1 MSKPDAIKTS
11 KNKYLPILIINA
23 VLVLAVIF
31 RAFLCISVM
40 DEVFNIGQALRSL
53 QGNTFL
59 VENWDYFQT
68 GDSFLIPF
76 IFVFCKI
83 TGSTEGIVL
92 FSRIVFIVLQ
102 LLMGIFLYKIL
113 SRFFDRISSLFAVVI
128 YSTAVSFLLF
138 YMWYDNWE
146 LFFRLIGLF
155 LVFCAITS
163 FDQKN
168 AKKAYLMVF
177 IAGIAHACMVFAY
190 PTMIILYVY
199 VLAMLFFY
207 RRKQSAKAHNLMAL
221 FYILGSALVFAV
233 FMLYVLKIGVR
244 NLFIFNSTM
253 AEAGLSSTGRE
264 GFFSLS
270 SMVEKTKA
278 LIVENIVFY
287 MFSLVFFAVSIL
299 ILYVFRKNKHK
310 ILMFCSVMLLG
321 CIVLLLMT
329 VFRVDSL
336 NTLMTYLS
344 LYTIPLYFLVRKE
357 SDRRRHFKDL
367 IVFLWISSFIAGV
380 VYSMTALDGAIKFS
394 AGTRTGAIVTVLLL
408 FEAIKMSE
416 IKTDRRTFFGILVS
430 VLVVMNVFAV
440 YSFSFDGLKPY
451 ECSAMIKSG
460 IFKGIIDLPDNA
472 KRYETVEKDLAEVI
486 KDGDKTIACGP
497 FAMEFYLMTDL
508 KPDAANLWD
517 PNNTELAFQ
526 YYKTY
531 YGEPD
536 IIVLH
541 DSAGDIT
548 SPEFLEFVDENYE
561 FAKYTDGFLIYRH
574 K

>member
-76 IFVFCKI
+76 IFVFTRI

-113 SRFFDRISSLFAVVI
+113 SRFFDRMSSLFAVVI

-155 LVFCAITS
+155 LVFGAVTS
-163 FDQKN
+163 IEQKT
-168 AKKAYLMVF
+168 AGKAYIMVF

-190 PTMIILYVY
+190 PTMIVLYVY
-199 VLAMLFFY
+199 VLALIFFY

-408 FEAIKMSE
+408 FEAIRMSE
-416 IKTDRRTFFGILVS
+416 MKSDRKTVFGILAS
-430 VLVVMNVFAV
+430 AMVVMNVFAL
-440 YSFSFDGLKPY
+440 YSFSFDGIKPL
-451 ECSAMIKSG
+451 ECTARIRTG
-460 IFKGIIDLPDNA
+460 IYKGIIDLPDNA

-561 FAKYTDGFLIYRH
+561 FAKYTDGFIIYHH

>member
-83 TGSTEGIVL
+83 TGSTEGIVI

-155 LVFCAITS
+155 LVFCAVTS
-163 FDQKN
+163 FDQKTV
-168 AKKAYLMVF
+168 KKAYIMVL

-190 PTMIILYVY
+190 PTMIALYVY
-199 VLAMLFFY
+199 VLALLFFY

-408 FEAIKMSE
+408 FEAIRMSE
-416 IKTDRRTFFGILVS
+416 MKLDRKTAFGILAS

>member
-113 SRFFDRISSLFAVVI
+113 SRFFDRMSSLFAVVI

-155 LVFCAITS
+155 LVFGAVTS
-163 FDQKN
+163 IEQKT
-168 AKKAYLMVF
+168 AGKAYIMVF

-190 PTMIILYVY
+190 PTMIVLYVY
-199 VLAMLFFY
+199 VLALIFFY

-408 FEAIKMSE
+408 FEAIRMSE
-416 IKTDRRTFFGILVS
+416 MKSDRKTVFGILAS
-430 VLVVMNVFAV
+430 AMVVMNVFAL
-440 YSFSFDGLKPY
+440 YSFSFDGIKPL
-451 ECSAMIKSG
+451 ECTARIRTG
-460 IFKGIIDLPDNA
+460 IYKGIIDLPDNA

-561 FAKYTDGFLIYRH
+561 FAKYTDGFIIYHH

>member
-1 MSKPDAIKTS
+1 MNKPDAIKTS

-40 DEVFNIGQALRSL
+40 DEVFNIGQALRTL

-102 LLMGIFLYKIL
+102 LIMGIFLYKIL
-113 SRFFDRISSLFAVVI
+113 SRFFDRMSSLFAVVI

-155 LVFCAITS
+155 LVFGAVTS
-163 FDQKN
+163 FDQKT
-168 AKKAYLMVF
+168 AKKAYIMVF

-190 PTMIILYVY
+190 PTMIVLYVY
-199 VLAMLFFY
+199 VLALIFFY

-233 FMLYVLKIGVR
+233 FMLYVLKIGTG
-244 NLFIFNSTM
+244 NLFVFNSTM

-270 SMVEKTKA
+270 SMIEKTKA

-344 LYTIPLYFLVRKE
+344 LYTIPLYLLIRKE
-357 SDRRRHFKDL
+357 SDKGRHFKDL
-367 IVFLWISSFIAGV
+367 IVFLWISSYIAGV

-408 FEAIKMSE
+408 FEAIRMSE
-416 IKTDRRTFFGILVS
+416 MKIDRKTAFGILAS
-430 VLVVMNVFAV
+430 VMVVMNVFAL
-440 YSFSFDGLKPY
+440 YSFSFDGIKPL
-451 ECSAMIKSG
+451 ECTARIRTG
-460 IFKGIIDLPDNA
+460 IYKGIIDLPDNA

-497 FAMEFYLMTDL
+497 YAMEFYLMTDL
-508 KPDAANLWD
+508 TPNAANLWD
-517 PNNTELAFQ
+517 PNNTELTFQ

-561 FAKYTDGFLIYRH
+561 FAKYTDGFIIYHH

>member
-1 MSKPDAIKTS
+1 MSEPDAIKTS

-23 VLVLAVIF
+23 VLILAVIF

-76 IFVFCKI
+76 IFVFTRI

-102 LLMGIFLYKIL
+102 LLLATFLYKIL
-113 SRFFDRISSLFAVVI
+113 SRFFDCISSLFAVVI

-190 PTMIILYVY
+190 PTMIVLYVY

-233 FMLYVLKIGVR
+233 FMLYVLKIGIS
-244 NLFIFNSTM
+244 NLFIFNNAM

-264 GFFSLS
+264 GFFSFA
-270 SMVEKTKA
+270 SMIEKIIA
-278 LIVENIVFY
+278 LFSENIVFY
-287 MFSLVFFAVSIL
+287 MFPMVFFAVSIL
-299 ILYVFRKNKHK
+299 ILYVFRKNKHR
-310 ILMFCSVMLLG
+310 IIMFSVVMLAG
-321 CIVLLLMT
+321 CIVHVLMT
-329 VFRVDSL
+329 VFRTDCL

-344 LYTIPLYFLVRKE
+344 LYTIPLYLLVRKKT
-357 SDRRRHFKDL
+357 DKGRQFKDL
-367 IVFLWISSFIAGV
+367 IMILWVTSYIAGF
-380 VYSMTALDGAIKFS
+380 VYSMTALNGAIKFS

-408 FEAIKMSE
+408 FEVIKMSE
-416 IKTDRRTFFGILVS
+416 
-430 VLVVMNVFAV
+430 M
-440 YSFSFDGLKPY
+440 
-451 ECSAMIKSG
+451 
-460 IFKGIIDLPDNA
+460 KGIIDSPESSR
-472 KRYETVEKDLAEVI
+472 RYSVVEKDLAEVI
-486 KDGDKTIACGP
+486 TDSDKTIACGP

-508 KPDAANLWD
+508 TPDAANLWD
-517 PNNTELAFQ
+517 PNNTELTFQ

-548 SPEFLEFVDENYE
+548 TPEFLEFVERNYE

>member
-11 KNKYLPILIINA
+11 KIKYLPILIINA

-83 TGSTEGIVL
+83 TDSTEGIVL

-190 PTMIILYVY
+190 PTMIVLYVY

-207 RRKQSAKAHNLMAL
+207 KRKQSAKTHNLMAL

-408 FEAIKMSE
+408 FEAIRMSE
-416 IKTDRRTFFGILVS
+416 MKSDRKTVFGILAS

>member
-1 MSKPDAIKTS
+1 MTDLNARYNSKRI
-11 KNKYLPILIINA
+11 ILILIFNA
-23 VLVLAVIF
+23 VLVVLAIF
-31 RAFLCISVM
+31 RAILCITVT
-40 DEVFNIGQALRSL
+40 DEVFNLGQSFRTI
-53 QGNTFL
+53 QGNVFL

-68 GDSFLIPF
+68 GDSFLTPF
-76 IFVFCKI
+76 LYVFYKI

-102 LLMGIFLYKIL
+102 VLLSVFLYKIL
-113 SRFFDRISSLFAVVI
+113 SSIFERISALFAVMI

-146 LFFRLIGLF
+146 IFFRLIGLF
-155 LVFCAITS
+155 LIFYAISS
-163 FDQKN
+163 FDQKTSG
-168 AKKAYLMVF
+168 KAYLMVF

-190 PTMIILYVY
+190 PTMIVLNVY
-199 VLAMLFFY
+199 VLALIFFY

-233 FMLYVLKIGVR
+233 FMLYVLKIGVG
-244 NLFIFNSTM
+244 NLFIFNGTM

-264 GFFSLS
+264 GFFSLA
-270 SMVEKTKA
+270 SMIEKTKA
-278 LIVENIVFY
+278 LIVENVIFY
-287 MFSLVFFAVSIL
+287 MFAMVFFAVGIL

-310 ILMFCSVMLLG
+310 ILIFCSVMFMG

-344 LYTIPLYFLVRKE
+344 LYTIPLYLLVRKE
-357 SDRRRHFKDL
+357 SDKTRHFKDL
-367 IVFLWISSFIAGV
+367 IMFLWISSYIAGV

-394 AGTRTGAIVTVLLL
+394 AGARAGAIVTVLLL
-408 FEAIKMSE
+408 FEVMKKIE
-416 IKTDRRTFFGILVS
+416 VKTGSKTLSGILAT

-440 YSFSFDGLKPY
+440 YSFSFDGQKPL
-451 ECSAMIKSG
+451 ECKAMIKSG
-460 IFKGIIDLPDNA
+460 IYKGIIDAPDNA
-472 KRYETVEKDLAEVI
+472 KRYEVVEKDLAEVI
-486 KDGDKTIACGP
+486 TGGDKTIACGP
-497 FAMEFYLMTDL
+497 FAMEFYLMSDL
-508 KPDAANLWD
+508 IPNAASLWD
-517 PNNTELAFQ
+517 PNNTELTFQ

-541 DSAGDIT
+541 DSADDVT
-548 SPEFLEFVDENYE
+548 SPEFLEFVDRNYYL
-561 FAKYTDGFLIYRH
+561 AKYTDGFFIYHH

>member
-1 MSKPDAIKTS
+1 MTDLNARNNSKRI
-11 KNKYLPILIINA
+11 ILILIFNA
-23 VLVLAVIF
+23 VLVVLAIF
-31 RAFLCISVM
+31 RAILCITVT
-40 DEVFNIGQALRSL
+40 DEVFNLGQSFRTI
-53 QGNTFL
+53 QGNVFL

-68 GDSFLIPF
+68 GDSFLTPF
-76 IFVFCKI
+76 LYVFYKI

-102 LLMGIFLYKIL
+102 VLLSVFLYKIL
-113 SRFFDRISSLFAVVI
+113 SRFFERISALFAVMI

-146 LFFRLIGLF
+146 IFFRLIGLF
-155 LVFCAITS
+155 LIFYAISS
-163 FDQKN
+163 FDQKTSG
-168 AKKAYLMVF
+168 KAYLMVF

-190 PTMIILYVY
+190 PTMIVLNVY
-199 VLAMLFFY
+199 VLALIFFY

-233 FMLYVLKIGVR
+233 FMLYVLKIGVG
-244 NLFIFNSTM
+244 NLFIFNGTM

-264 GFFSLS
+264 GFFSLA
-270 SMVEKTKA
+270 SMIEKTKA
-278 LIVENIVFY
+278 LIVENVIFY
-287 MFSLVFFAVSIL
+287 MFAMVFFAVGIL

-310 ILMFCSVMLLG
+310 ILMFCSVMFVG

-344 LYTIPLYFLVRKE
+344 LYTIPLYLLVRKE
-357 SDRRRHFKDL
+357 SDKTRHFKDL
-367 IVFLWISSFIAGV
+367 IMFLWISSYIAGV

-394 AGTRTGAIVTVLLL
+394 AGARTGAIVTVLLL
-408 FEAIKMSE
+408 FEVMKKIE
-416 IKTDRRTFFGILVS
+416 VKTGSKTLSGILAT

-440 YSFSFDGLKPY
+440 YSFSFDGQKPL
-451 ECSAMIKSG
+451 ECKAMIKSG
-460 IFKGIIDLPDNA
+460 IYKGIIDAPDNA
-472 KRYETVEKDLAEVI
+472 KRYEVVEKDLAEVI
-486 KDGDKTIACGP
+486 TGGDKTIACGP
-497 FAMEFYLMTDL
+497 FAMEFYLMSDL
-508 KPDAANLWD
+508 IPNAANLWD
-517 PNNTELAFQ
+517 PNNTELTFQ

-541 DSAGDIT
+541 DSADDVT
-548 SPEFLEFVDENYE
+548 SPEFLEFVDRNYYL
-561 FAKYTDGFLIYRH
+561 AKYTDGFFIYHH

>member
-1 MSKPDAIKTS
+1 MSEPDAIKTS

-23 VLVLAVIF
+23 VLILAVIF

-76 IFVFCKI
+76 IFVFRKI
-83 TGSTEGIVL
+83 TGSNEGIVL

-102 LLMGIFLYKIL
+102 LLLATFLYKIL
-113 SRFFDRISSLFAVVI
+113 SRFFDRISSLFAVII

-177 IAGIAHACMVFAY
+177 IAGITHACMVFAY
-190 PTMIILYVY
+190 PTMIVLYVY
-199 VLAMLFFY
+199 VLALLFFY

-221 FYILGSALVFAV
+221 FYILGAAMVFAV
-233 FMLYVLKIGVR
+233 FMLYVLKIGIS
-244 NLFIFNSTM
+244 NLFIFNNTM

-264 GFFSLS
+264 GFFSFA
-270 SMVEKTKA
+270 SMIEKIIA
-278 LIVENIVFY
+278 LFSENIVFY
-287 MFSLVFFAVSIL
+287 MFPMVFFAVSIL
-299 ILYVFRKNKHK
+299 ILYVFRKNKHR
-310 ILMFCSVMLLG
+310 IIMFSAVMLAG
-321 CIVLLLMT
+321 CIVHVLMT
-329 VFRVDSL
+329 VFRTDCL

-344 LYTIPLYFLVRKE
+344 IYTIPLYLLVRKKT
-357 SDRRRHFKDL
+357 DKGRQFKDL
-367 IVFLWISSFIAGV
+367 LMILWVTSYIAGF
-380 VYSMTALDGAIKFS
+380 VYSMTALNGAIKFS

-416 IKTDRRTFFGILVS
+416 IKSDRRTFFGILAS

-460 IFKGIIDLPDNA
+460 IFKGIIDSPESSR
-472 KRYETVEKDLAEVI
+472 RYSVVEKDLAEVI
-486 KDGDKTIACGP
+486 TDSDKTIACGP

-508 KPDAANLWD
+508 TPDAANLWD
-517 PNNTELAFQ
+517 PNNTELTFQ

-548 SPEFLEFVDENYE
+548 TPEFLEFVEENYE
-561 FAKYTDGFLIYRH
+561 LAKYTDGFLIYRH

>member
-113 SRFFDRISSLFAVVI
+113 SRCFDRMSSLFAAVI

-155 LVFCAITS
+155 LVFCAVTS
-163 FDQKN
+163 FDQKTV
-168 AKKAYLMVF
+168 KKAYIMVL

-190 PTMIILYVY
+190 PTMIALYVY
-199 VLAMLFFY
+199 VLALLFFY

-233 FMLYVLKIGVR
+233 FMIYTLKIGVR
-244 NLFIFNSTM
+244 NLFIFNNTM
-253 AEAGLSSTGRE
+253 AEAGLSSTGRK
-264 GFFSLS
+264 GFFLPAAII
-270 SMVEKTKA
+270 EKIKA
-278 LIVENIVFY
+278 LFAENIVFY
-287 MFSLVFFAVSIL
+287 VFPLLLFAVGIT
-299 ILYVFRKNKHK
+299 ILYVFRRNKHR
-310 ILMFCSVMLLG
+310 IIMFCSVMLAG
-321 CIVLLLMT
+321 CIVHVLMT

-344 LYTIPLYFLVRKE
+344 LYTIPLYLLIRKE
-357 SDRRRHFKDL
+357 SDRRRQFKDL
-367 IVFLWISSFIAGV
+367 IMILWVASYIAGF
-380 VYSMTALDGAIKFS
+380 VYSMTALNGAIKFS

-408 FEAIKMSE
+408 FEAIKQSE
-416 IKTDRRTFFGILVS
+416 MKIDRKTAFGILAS
-430 VLVVMNVFAV
+430 AMVVMNVFAL
-440 YSFSFDGLKPY
+440 YSYSFDGLKPY

-460 IFKGIIDLPDNA
+460 IFKGIIDSPESA
-472 KRYETVEKDLAEVI
+472 RRYAVVEKDLAEVI

>member
-76 IFVFCKI
+76 IFVFTRI

-113 SRFFDRISSLFAVVI
+113 SRFFDRMSSLFAVVI

-155 LVFCAITS
+155 LVFGAVTS
-163 FDQKN
+163 IEQKT
-168 AKKAYLMVF
+168 AGKAYIMVF

-190 PTMIILYVY
+190 PTMIVLYVY
-199 VLAMLFFY
+199 VLALIFFY

-299 ILYVFRKNKHK
+299 ILYVFRKNKRK

-408 FEAIKMSE
+408 FEAIRMSE
-416 IKTDRRTFFGILVS
+416 MKSDRKTVFGILAS
-430 VLVVMNVFAV
+430 AMVVMNVFAL
-440 YSFSFDGLKPY
+440 YSFSFDGIKPL
-451 ECSAMIKSG
+451 ECTARIRTG
-460 IFKGIIDLPDNA
+460 IYKGIIDLPDNA

-561 FAKYTDGFLIYRH
+561 FAKYTDGFIIYHH

>member
-40 DEVFNIGQALRSL
+40 DEVFNIGQALRTL

-92 FSRIVFIVLQ
+92 FSRTVFIVLQ
-102 LLMGIFLYKIL
+102 LIMGIFLYKIL
-113 SRFFDRISSLFAVVI
+113 SRFFDRMSSLFAVVI

-155 LVFCAITS
+155 LVFGAVTS
-163 FDQKN
+163 FDQKT
-168 AKKAYLMVF
+168 AKKAYIMVF

-190 PTMIILYVY
+190 PTMIVLYVY
-199 VLAMLFFY
+199 VLALIFFY

-233 FMLYVLKIGVR
+233 FMLYVLKIGTG
-244 NLFIFNSTM
+244 NLFVFNSTM

-270 SMVEKTKA
+270 SMIEKTKA

-344 LYTIPLYFLVRKE
+344 LYTIPLYLLIRKE
-357 SDRRRHFKDL
+357 SDKGRHFKDL
-367 IVFLWISSFIAGV
+367 IVFLWISSYIAGV

-408 FEAIKMSE
+408 FEAIRMSE
-416 IKTDRRTFFGILVS
+416 MKIDRKTAFGILAS
-430 VLVVMNVFAV
+430 VMVVMNVFAL
-440 YSFSFDGLKPY
+440 YSFSFDGIKPL
-451 ECSAMIKSG
+451 ECTARIRTG
-460 IFKGIIDLPDNA
+460 IYKGIIDLPDNA

-497 FAMEFYLMTDL
+497 YAMEFYLMTDL
-508 KPDAANLWD
+508 TPNAANLWD
-517 PNNTELAFQ
+517 PNNTELTFQ

-561 FAKYTDGFLIYRH
+561 FAKYTDGFIIYHH

>member
-113 SRFFDRISSLFAVVI
+113 SRFFDRMSSLFAVVI

-155 LVFCAITS
+155 LVFCAVTS
-163 FDQKN
+163 FDQKT
-168 AKKAYLMVF
+168 AGKAYLMVF

-190 PTMIILYVY
+190 PTMIVLYVY

-207 RRKQSAKAHNLMAL
+207 KRKQSAKTHNLMAL

-408 FEAIKMSE
+408 FEAIRMSE
-416 IKTDRRTFFGILVS
+416 MKLDRKTAFGILAS

>member
-113 SRFFDRISSLFAVVI
+113 SRCFDRMSSLFAAVI

-155 LVFCAITS
+155 LVFCAVTS
-163 FDQKN
+163 FDQKTV
-168 AKKAYLMVF
+168 KKAYIMVL

-190 PTMIILYVY
+190 PTMIALYVY
-199 VLAMLFFY
+199 VLALLFFY

-233 FMLYVLKIGVR
+233 FMIYTLKIGVR
-244 NLFIFNSTM
+244 NLFIFNNTM
-253 AEAGLSSTGRE
+253 AEAGLSSTGRK
-264 GFFSLS
+264 GFFLPAAII
-270 SMVEKTKA
+270 EKIKA
-278 LIVENIVFY
+278 LFAENIVFY
-287 MFSLVFFAVSIL
+287 VFPLLLFAVGIT
-299 ILYVFRKNKHK
+299 ILYVFRRNKHR
-310 ILMFCSVMLLG
+310 IIMFCSVMLAG
-321 CIVLLLMT
+321 CIVHVLMT

-344 LYTIPLYFLVRKE
+344 LYTIPLYLLIRKE
-357 SDRRRHFKDL
+357 SDRRRQFKDL
-367 IVFLWISSFIAGV
+367 IMILWVASYIAGF
-380 VYSMTALDGAIKFS
+380 VYSMTALNGAIKFS

-408 FEAIKMSE
+408 FEAIKQSE
-416 IKTDRRTFFGILVS
+416 MKIDRKTAFGILAS
-430 VLVVMNVFAV
+430 AMVVMNVFAL
-440 YSFSFDGLKPY
+440 YSYSFDGLKPY

-460 IFKGIIDLPDNA
+460 IFKGIIDSPESA
-472 KRYETVEKDLAEVI
+472 RRYAVVEKDLAEVI

-561 FAKYTDGFLIYRH
+561 FAKYTDGFIIYHH

>member
-1 MSKPDAIKTS
+1 
-11 KNKYLPILIINA
+11 
-23 VLVLAVIF
+23 
-31 RAFLCISVM
+31 
-40 DEVFNIGQALRSL
+40 
-53 QGNTFL
+53 
-59 VENWDYFQT
+59 
-68 GDSFLIPF
+68 
-76 IFVFCKI
+76 
-83 TGSTEGIVL
+83 
-92 FSRIVFIVLQ
+92 
-102 LLMGIFLYKIL
+102 MGIFLYKIL
-113 SRFFDRISSLFAVVI
+113 SRFFDRMSSLFAVVI

-155 LVFCAITS
+155 LVFGAVTS
-163 FDQKN
+163 FEQKT
-168 AKKAYLMVF
+168 AGKAYIMVF
-177 IAGIAHACMVFAY
+177 IAGTAHACMVFAY
-190 PTMIILYVY
+190 PTMIVLYVY
-199 VLAMLFFY
+199 VLALIFFY
-207 RRKQSAKAHNLMAL
+207 KRKQSAKAHNLMAL

-486 KDGDKTIACGP
+486 KDGDRTIACGP

-574 K
+574 R